1 MSVRVV
7 SLVLVIACAS
17 AAWSAPADDP
27 DELYRDREDLA
38 SASKAADLWAE
49 HSATDY
55 DAAWK
60 LARDC
65 YWLGAHLPER
75 SRRAA
80 LDRGVKAGEDA
91 IRLRPDR
98 PEGHFWLAANMGR
111 LAESFGMM
119 EGLKY
124 RGRIK
129 DELERALAIQPGW
142 EGGSGDAALG
152 EWYAEVPR
160 LFGGSTAKA
169 EAHLRTALAYDPQNL
184 EALVT
189 LARVLADHGKQDE
202 ARQLLERVLAAPVS
216 VEWGPEDREFK
227 RQAAERLQVMR
238 AAH

>member
-1 MSVRVV
+1 MTARIVC
-7 SLVLVIACAS
+7 LVLVIGCATR
-17 AAWSAPADDP
+17 AWSAPPDDP
-27 DELYRDREDLA
+27 DDLYRHREDLA

-65 YWLGAHLPER
+65 YWLGTHLPER

-111 LAESFGMM
+111 LAESYGLM
-119 EGLKY
+119 EGLRY

-142 EGGSGDAALG
+142 EGGSADAALG
-152 EWYAEVPR
+152 EWYGEVPR

-169 EAHLRTALAYDPQNL
+169 EAHLRKALEYDPQNL

-189 LARVLADHGKQDE
+189 LARVLADHGRQDE
-202 ARQLLERVLAAPVS
+202 ARQLFDRVLAAPVS
-216 VEWGPEDREFK
+216 QEWAPEDREFK
-227 RQAAERLQVMR
+227 RQAAERLESLS
-238 AAH
+238 ATH